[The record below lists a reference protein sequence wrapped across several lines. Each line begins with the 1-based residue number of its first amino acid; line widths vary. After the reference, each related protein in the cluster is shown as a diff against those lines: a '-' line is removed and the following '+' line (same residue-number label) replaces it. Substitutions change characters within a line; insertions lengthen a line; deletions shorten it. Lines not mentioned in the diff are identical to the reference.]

1 MRISFIK
8 LAGAVALAALIA
20 APAQSLADT
29 QSTYTTVFTQTQ
41 PLPSAGIYPGSMRLT
56 VSSDGIVN
64 GWYIPSPSADFIPI
78 SGGEKDGKFWLN
90 IGRSGDVLVQ
100 GAIAKNG
107 ALIGSAV
114 ERNAAEYGD
123 AELGFP
129 AAFDFVA
136 TPQ

>member
-1 MRISFIK
+1 MRISFVK
-8 LAGAVALAALIA
+8 LAGALAAAALIA
-20 APAQSLADT
+20 APAQSFADT

-41 PLPSAGIYPGSMRLT
+41 PLPSAGAYPGSMRLT

-90 IGRSGDVLVQ
+90 IGRSGDLLVQ
-100 GAIAKNG
+100 GTVAKNG
-107 ALIGSAV
+107 ALVGSAV
-114 ERNAAEYGD
+114 ERND
-123 AELGFP
+123 AEFGDVDHGFP